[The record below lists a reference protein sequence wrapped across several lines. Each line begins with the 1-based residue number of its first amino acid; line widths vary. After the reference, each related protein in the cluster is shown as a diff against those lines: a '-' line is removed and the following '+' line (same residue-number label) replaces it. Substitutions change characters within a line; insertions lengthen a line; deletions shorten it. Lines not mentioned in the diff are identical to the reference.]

1 MEEIFIIIINIF
13 KILES
18 NDVREKEYKI
28 ELK

>member
-1 MEEIFIIIINIF
+1 MEVIFIINNIF